1 MAKSPTAT
9 RKAKGQGGRRKG
21 FAAPNEI
28 EDMRLFDEV
37 PGKQASQENGS
48 PPAELEDE
56 FEAGPLVGGRHGPA
70 VTGPRSGEEPDQG
83 GAHGR

>member
-1 MAKSPTAT
+1 MAKSPTAI

-37 PGKQASQENGS
+37 PGKQPSQENGS

-56 FEAGPLVGGRHGPA
+56 FEAGPLVGGKHGRSA
-70 VTGPRSGEEPDQG
+70 SGPRSGEEPQKG
-83 GAHGR
+83 GPHG